1 MEDKMEVIVR
11 QGSITDIKCDV
22 AVVNLFSGVTRP
34 GGATGA
40 MDKVLGGAITK
51 AIAETGFKA
60 NLGQPLSLETES
72 KIPAK
77 QVLVI
82 GLGSSSE
89 FGYQEVKTASQAA
102 VAAACEQGA
111 SEIATI
117 IHGAGIG
124 GLDIAKSAREI
135 VKGSEQGFREAG
147 CETGKLII
155 AVFDPEK
162 VKVVEKAAKSS

>member
-1 MEDKMEVIVR
+1 MEVIVQ

-22 AVVNLFSGVTRP
+22 AVVNLFSGVMRP

-40 MDKVLGGAITK
+40 MDKVLDGAITR
-51 AIAETGFKA
+51 AIAATGFKA
-60 NLGQPLSLETES
+60 NLGQPLFLASEG

-82 GLGSSSE
+82 GLGYSGD
-89 FGYQEVKTASQAA
+89 FAYQEVEIVSQAA
-102 VAAACEQGA
+102 VVAAIEQGA
-111 SEIATI
+111 SEMATI

-124 GLDIAKSAREI
+124 GLDMAKAARAIAK
-135 VKGSEQGFREAG
+135 GSQQGFVEAR
-147 CETGKLII
+147 CERGKLII

-162 VKVVEKAAKSS
+162 VKVVQEAVK